1 MVAPVENLTAL
12 RIRVAAIGP
21 HPRLPDWD
29 LAAVDVLSAAPVP
42 GLSDLLSS
50 RVGQRIDLAVP
61 AKQADGLHPGI
72 VADLRARLAV
82 GEVLA
87 ERDPAEGD
95 FTIENP

>member
-1 MVAPVENLTAL
+1 M
-12 RIRVAAIGP
+12 
-21 HPRLPDWD
+21 
-29 LAAVDVLSAAPVP
+29 
-42 GLSDLLSS
+42 
-50 RVGQRIDLAVP
+50 P